1 MTEIVVRRMRKA
13 DLPVVSELSMLANPH
28 AEKAKYRTHLEEELR
43 GNPGMAFVAVEDA
56 KVVGYVM
63 GAVHGSYAVLEDIAV
78 DEAHQHRGIGT
89 MLLEAELKASKSAA
103 SKIIVA
109 QVHYKCASAIP
120 FYYEHGF
127 RISGVCRNFFGLGH
141 DAVILELLL
150 SKTGLT

>member
-1 MTEIVVRRMRKA
+1 
-13 DLPVVSELSMLANPH
+13 MLANPH

-103 SKIIVA
+103 SKII
-109 QVHYKCASAIP
+109 AIP